1 MIIAAGAIFISTETK
16 RILLNFRS
24 DSVSKPNCFGFW
36 GGKIEKNEKIL
47 EGLTREI
54 KEEVGF
60 LPEYEKIYPID
71 VYCSP
76 DGFFR
81 YYSFVI
87 LTEKEFIPIIN
98 SESSG
103 YIWCTLGTYP
113 KPLHNGAKY
122 ILLNKSYIKNIRNL
136 ATKSNSKS

>member
-1 MIIAAGAIFISTETK
+1 MINAAGAIFISNKTE

-47 EGLTREI
+47 EGLSREI

-60 LPEYEKIYPID
+60 MPDYDKFYPLD

-76 DGFFR
+76 DGYFR
-81 YYSFVI
+81 YYSFLIIV
-87 LTEKEFIPIIN
+87 ENEFIPN
-98 SESSG
+98 LNEESSG
-103 YIWCTLGTYP
+103 YIWCKLGTYP
-113 KPLHNGAKY
+113 KPLHNGAKF
-122 ILLNKSYIKNIRNL
+122 ILYNKSYIRNI
-136 ATKSNSKS
+136 KKIIHQKQ